1 MNASNISSAQL
12 PIVTLR
18 GKKKIKPI
26 KQSEV
31 AECGLAT
38 LCMIAG
44 YWGKDLDLSEM
55 RRRFTVT
62 SRGMGLGDV
71 MQCASAL
78 QLSPRPLKVEIEG
91 LKEVELPAILHWD
104 MNHYVVIDK
113 IKNNKFHIIDPI
125 HGSGAWHD
133 EKSIDPHYTGIVLEL
148 TPTSDFTREKVRKEQ
163 SLKELW
169 GNASGLLSTIIQAVL
184 LSFLLQVFI
193 LASPYFI
200 QISIDEAIP
209 AADSDLVTVLGF
221 GFTGLAIIAGI
232 AFAMRAYVLL
242 SAGTLLSYAMSSN
255 VARHMLRLPITWFE
269 RRTVGDVLSRFQSV
283 QPLRK
288 IMTEGMAAAILD
300 GVMAA
305 LTLIAMVIYSP
316 VLATIP
322 IAGIIIY
329 ATLRWATLN
338 KERVAE
344 GEAIAAMG
352 KEQGSM
358 IETLRGMITIRLS
371 GREIIRQAAWQ
382 NKLSDY
388 LTEKY
393 KHDKITA
400 TQKAGDYMIEAI
412 ETVIVI
418 WFGVSMVVEGGFSVG
433 MLLAFA
439 AWRFQFST
447 AARRVI
453 DQGAAWRVAKL
464 HLERLSDITFE
475 KEDPGFAEPEMRSE
489 PLKGH
494 IELKNIS
501 HRYGDHEPYVLE
513 DINLVISPG
522 ENLVITGESGGG
534 KSTLIKIILG
544 LIEPTSGEMLVDGKL
559 LSTYGRR
566 AYRSQIGAVLQED
579 SLFTGS
585 IAENV
590 TGFTKL
596 DGKLLEESLK
606 GASVLDDIQ
615 NMPMREETMVG
626 DMGSTLSGGQKQRIL
641 IARALYAQPRMLV
654 LDEGTSAL
662 DVKHEAQVN
671 ETVAELGI
679 TRIGI
684 AHRKETIAM
693 AKRVV
698 TIEKG
703 KISKDLRTN

>member
-1 MNASNISSAQL
+1 MDASNLVSARL
-12 PIVTLR
+12 PSVSLR
-18 GKKKIKPI
+18 GTRQIKAV

-38 LCMIAG
+38 LSMIAA

-62 SRGMGLGDV
+62 ARGMGLADV

-78 QLSPRPLKVEIEG
+78 QLSPRPLKVDIEG
-91 LKEVELPAILHWD
+91 LKDVELPAILHWD

-113 IKNNKFHIIDPI
+113 VSKGRFHIIDPM

-133 EKSIDPHYTGIVLEL
+133 TKSMDRHYTGIALEL
-148 TPTSDFTREKVRKEQ
+148 TPTADFTQETVRKEQ
-163 SLKELW
+163 KLRDLW
-169 GNASGLLSTIIQAVL
+169 GNASGLTSTIVQAVL
-184 LSFLLQVFI
+184 LSLLLQVFI
-193 LASPYFI
+193 LASPYLI

-221 GFTGLAIIAGI
+221 GFAGLAIITGI

-255 VARHMLRLPITWFE
+255 VARHMLRLPVSWFE

-300 GVMAA
+300 GIMAIF
-305 LTLIAMVIYSP
+305 TLVAMMVYSP
-316 VLATIP
+316 MLAAIP
-322 IAGIIIY
+322 IAGMLIY
-329 ATLRWATLN
+329 AGLRWATLD
-338 KERVAE
+338 KERTAE

-352 KEQGSM
+352 REQGSM
-358 IETLRGMITIRLS
+358 IETLRGITTIRLS

-388 LTEKY
+388 LTERY
-393 KHDKITA
+393 KHDKVGA

-412 ETVIVI
+412 ETVVVI
-418 WFGVSMVVEGGFSVG
+418 WFGVMMVMEGGFSVG

-464 HLERLSDITFE
+464 HLQRLSDITFE
-475 KEDPGFAEPEMRSE
+475 EEDPGFSEPEMRSE

-494 IELKNIS
+494 IELRGIS

-513 DINLVISPG
+513 DVSLVIEPG
-522 ENLVITGESGGG
+522 ENLVVTGVSGGG

-544 LIEPTSGEMLVDGKL
+544 LVEPTSGEMFVDGKL
-559 LSTYGRR
+559 LSAYGRR
-566 AYRSQIGAVLQED
+566 AYRAQIGAVLQED

-590 TGFTKL
+590 TGFTNL
-596 DGKLLEESLK
+596 DNERLESSLR
-606 GASVLDDIQ
+606 GASILDDIQ
-615 NMPMREETMVG
+615 EMPMREKTLVG

-641 IARALYAQPRMLV
+641 IARALYAEPRMLV

-662 DVKHEAQVN
+662 DVAHEARVN
-671 ETVAELGI
+671 ETVAEMGI

-693 AKRVV
+693 ADRVI

-703 KISKDLRTN
+703 RISKDLKRD